1 MISVFPLYTF
11 RLYVAA
17 FQQHHNM
24 HSRMNIHVSDV
35 KAYVVSRHFLDQV
48 SVAAN
53 KKAIES
59 GFLLVKSW
67 LPYDRHHDVVD
78 GYGLSVSHMT
88 TYMFGL
94 SQSQSRPSFH
104 VHDSFPC
111 SVLYIIV
118 CRFVFCSIS
127 HCIDCPSD
135 YPLLSSN
142 FSSDLN
148 LISLSTFD

>member
-94 SQSQSRPSFH
+94 PQSQSS
-104 VHDSFPC
+104 SSLC